1 MRIRAWIIGIVCTLL
16 VSGTLVIGGPTRE
29 GGDSFTPHS
38 TIYIFRNEDF
48 NAVNG
53 VTGGNGT
60 ASDPYVIEGWEIK
73 AGKASGITIRETS
86 AHFIIRNVFVH
97 SSELT
102 YYGISLRDLVNGRV
116 ECSNI
121 TENWKGMKIRDS
133 SSVDIVSNNITDNEG
148 GLFIK
153 NSYDISIEANL
164 VEGNGRHDGL
174 AVVTSYNITIQAN
187 TFSQNDRVG
196 TTISSSSGISLLE
209 NEMTM
214 NQIEGVRVSLSTDI
228 AFSGNTY
235 TENPT
240 GLALLTSS
248 SISISGS
255 EATGNILQGM
265 YFDSSSH
272 ITVDLSNIIDNDV
285 HGIHVY
291 NSSNVSIS
299 RTIFRTNQFGVYIS
313 ASWDIT
319 ILDNIPFSNAV
330 GAYAETTSNITF
342 SGNEVYDNWVHGIV
356 ASNSNELS
364 FTRNWFNSNNADG
377 IRLVQTTDSMVT
389 NNIFSENL
397 RGMYLENSEGI
408 VTFHN
413 EFKDNAKQARDN
425 KGNENL
431 WESGYPAG
439 GNHWSDYVG
448 TDQFQGPSQN
458 ESDPDGIGDVLYEID
473 SNSQDYYP
481 LMSPPWN
488 LPMAPEDLQATWG
501 DGYVDLTWSPPSS
514 DGGFPVTSY
523 KVYRRTDTGAEVN
536 IADQPWFTYFND
548 TTVANGERHYYRVA
562 AVNGVGEGPKSNEA
576 VSIPTATPASPTS
589 VKAVLSG
596 NDRENVAINWS
607 LSMDDGSG
615 QGSVVEYRVFR
626 GSNYSSDGD
635 GYQLVAS
642 LPNGTFEF
650 EDALVGEGD
659 SSNYFYRVCAVDVN
673 NKTRCSDDQVGKF
686 TRSLAKGPNLVSVP
700 LVLHDSRVDSV
711 LGSLPF
717 SEAWF
722 FDSITKEWSSVVKS
736 KPYSSAAIN
745 IDHTM
750 GFWVN
755 VTEDSNFTAAGN
767 VPSPIPV
774 NLVTG
779 WNLIGYSGHGQICTA
794 AEFKNITGAVRVE
807 EYDPMSP
814 PFYTRELNDSEAFVV
829 GHAYWVWVLEGT
841 S

>member
-1 MRIRAWIIGIVCTLL
+1 MRIRAWIIGVVCTLL

-29 GGDSFTPHS
+29 GGDSFIPHS
-38 TIYIFRNEDF
+38 TIYIFGNEDF

-86 AHFIIRNVFVH
+86 AHFIVRNVFVH
-97 SSELT
+97 SSGLT

-121 TENWKGMKIRDS
+121 TENWKGMNIRGS

-148 GLFIK
+148 GLYIK
-153 NSYDISIEANL
+153 DSYDISIEANL

-196 TTISSSSGISLLE
+196 ATISSSSGISLLE
-209 NEMTM
+209 NEITM
-214 NQIEGVRVSLSTDI
+214 NQIEGIRVSLSTDI
-228 AFSGNTY
+228 TFSGNTY

-240 GLALLTSS
+240 GLALLASS

-255 EATGNILQGM
+255 EATRNILQGM
-265 YFDSSSH
+265 YFDSSSL

-299 RTIFRTNQFGVYIS
+299 RTLFRTNRFGVYIS

-319 ILDNIPFSNAV
+319 ISDNIPFSNAN
-330 GAYAETTSNITF
+330 GAYSEASSNITF
-342 SGNEVYDNWVHGIV
+342 TRNQVYDNWIHGFA
-356 ASNSNELS
+356 ASNSDELTL
-364 FTRNWFNSNNADG
+364 TRNRFHSNNVDG
-377 IRLVQTTDSMVT
+377 IRLTQTANSTVT

-397 RGMYLENSEGI
+397 RGMYLENSEGM

-413 EFKDNAKQARDN
+413 EFKNNTKQVRDN
-425 KGNENL
+425 KGNENS
-431 WESGYPAG
+431 WEYGYPAG
-439 GNHWSDYVG
+439 GNYWSDYVG
-448 TDQFQGPSQN
+448 TDQFKGPSQN
-458 ESDPDGIGDVLYEID
+458 ESDPDGIGNVPYEID
-473 SNSQDYYP
+473 SNSQDLYP
-481 LMSPPWN
+481 LISPPWN
-488 LPMAPEDLQATWG
+488 LPTAPEDLLASWG

-523 KVYRRTDTGAEVN
+523 KVYRRTGAGEEVS
-536 IADQPWFTYFND
+536 IADQPWFTHYND
-548 TTVANGERHYYRVA
+548 TTVANGARHYYRVT
-562 AVNGVGEGPKSNEA
+562 AVNGVGEGPRSNEA
-576 VSIPTATPASPTS
+576 ASIPTAIPASPTS

-626 GSNYSSDGD
+626 GSNFSSDGD
-635 GYQLVAS
+635 EYQLIAS
-642 LPNGTFEF
+642 VPNGTFEF
-650 EDALVGEGD
+650 EDALAGEGD
-659 SSNYFYRVCAVDVN
+659 PSNYFYRVCAVDVN
-673 NKTRCSDDQVGKF
+673 NRTRCSDDQVGKF

-700 LVLHDSRVDSV
+700 LVLHDPRVDSV

-717 SEAWF
+717 SQAWF

-736 KPYSSAAIN
+736 KPYSLASIN

-755 VTEDSNFTAAGN
+755 VTEDSNLTVAGN
-767 VPSPIPV
+767 VPSPTPA

-779 WNLIGYSGHGQICTA
+779 WNLIGYSDHGQICTA

-814 PFYTRELNDSEAFVV
+814 PFYTRELNDSETFVV

>member
-1 MRIRAWIIGIVCTLL
+1 MRIRTWVIGIVCTLL
-16 VSGTLVIGGPTRE
+16 VSGTLVIGGPTNE

-38 TIYIFRNEDF
+38 TIYIFGNEDF

-60 ASDPYVIEGWEIK
+60 AWDPYVIEGWKIK

-86 AHFIIRNVFVH
+86 AHFIVRNVFVH

-121 TENWKGMKIRDS
+121 TENWKGMNIRGS

-153 NSYDISIEANL
+153 DSYDISIEANL
-164 VEGNGRHDGL
+164 VDGNGRHDGL
-174 AVVTSYNITIQAN
+174 VVVTSYNITIQAN

-196 TTISSSSGISLLE
+196 LAISSSNDISVVE
-209 NEMTM
+209 NEITM
-214 NQIEGVRVSLSTDI
+214 NLVEGVRVSLSTDI
-228 AFSGNTY
+228 TFSGNTY

-255 EATGNILQGM
+255 QATRNILRGM

-272 ITVDLSNIIDNDV
+272 IAVDLSNIIDNDV

-319 ILDNIPFSNAV
+319 ISDNIPFSNAN
-330 GAYAETTSNITF
+330 GAYSEASSNITF
-342 SGNEVYDNWVHGIV
+342 TRNQVHDNWIHGFA
-356 ASNSNELS
+356 ASNSDELTL
-364 FTRNWFNSNNADG
+364 TRNRFHSNNVDG
-377 IRLVQTTDSMVT
+377 IRLAETTNSMVT
-389 NNIFSENL
+389 NNIFSENM

-408 VTFHN
+408 DTFHN
-413 EFKDNAKQARDN
+413 EFKDNTNQARDN
-425 KGNENL
+425 KGNENS
-431 WESGYPAG
+431 WEFSYPAG
-439 GNHWSDYVG
+439 GNFWNDYIG
-448 TDQFQGPSQN
+448 IDQFKGPDQN
-458 ESDPDGIGDVLYEID
+458 ESDPDGIGDVPYEID

-488 LPMAPEDLQATWG
+488 LPTPPENLQASWG
-501 DGYVDLTWSPPSS
+501 DGYVDLAWSPPSS

-523 KVYRRTDTGAEVN
+523 KIYRRTGAGGEVN
-536 IADQPWFTYFND
+536 IADQPWFTHYND
-548 TTVANGERHYYRVA
+548 TTVANGARYYYTVA

-576 VSIPTATPASPTS
+576 VSIPTAIPGPPTDL
-589 VKAVLSG
+589 KAVLSG

-615 QGSVVEYRVFR
+615 QGSVVEYGIFR
-626 GSNYSSDGD
+626 GSNFSSDGD
-635 GYQLVAS
+635 GYQLIAS
-642 LPNGTFEF
+642 VPNGTFEF

-659 SSNYFYRVCAVDVN
+659 PSNYFYRVCAVDVD
-673 NKTRCSDDQVGKF
+673 NKTKCSEGQVGKF

-700 LVLHDSRVDSV
+700 LILHDSRVDSV

-722 FDSITKEWSSVVKS
+722 FDSITKKWSSVVKS
-736 KPYSSAAIN
+736 KPYSLASIN

-755 VTEDSNFTAAGN
+755 VTEDSNLTVAGN
-767 VPSPIPV
+767 VPSLTSA

-779 WNLIGYSGHGQICTA
+779 WNLIGYSGHGQICTV

-807 EYDPMSP
+807 EFDPMSP
-814 PFYTRELNDSEAFVV
+814 PFHTRELNDSETFVV
-829 GHAYWVWVLEGT
+829 GHAYWVWVLKST